1 VAVDTNEF
9 GSDIAYY
16 KAFSGSYSQGCV
28 GFAWL
33 TPSPIASR
41 AALKIIVGTSEQI
54 SVRTDSSARLIV
66 SRNGTTIATGTTPL
80 NPNTW
85 YYIELKFVIST
96 TSGSVALRLNGADE
110 ISLTTGL
117 NTAAAGGSS
126 WNGIAIQRTGAGWP
140 GGGFF
145 DDIYV
150 LDTSQSPNNDFLGP
164 ISVLALSPN
173 AAGNYQQWTP
183 NGASNLG
190 SVLQNDGDGSFV
202 MSSTQN
208 QIDTFAMTDLPIS
221 SGTVYAVQQHITAR
235 NDGGAARTVAPV
247 LRIGSTD
254 YVGPGF
260 TTGSSYQTFTHIRE
274 QNPATSSAW
283 TISDVNG
290 LESGYKL
297 TS

>member
-1 VAVDTNEF
+1 MF
-9 GSDIAYY
+9 LY
-16 KAFSGSYSQGCV
+16 KTVSGSALSQGCV

-33 TPSPIASR
+33 TP
-41 AALKIIVGTSEQI
+41 AAPSGKTLVRILSGTSEQI
-54 SVRTDSSARLIV
+54 SVRTDGSSRLIV
-66 SRNGTTIATGTTPL
+66 SRNGTTIATGTTAL
-80 NPNTW
+80 LGNTW

-96 TSGSVALRLNGADE
+96 TSGSVALRLNGANE
-110 ISLTTGL
+110 ISQTTGL
-117 NTAAAGGSS
+117 NTAGAGGSS
-126 WNGIAIQRTGAGWP
+126 WDGIGIQETGAG
-140 GGGFF
+140 GGTY

-164 ISVLALSPN
+164 ISVLALPPN

-254 YVGPGF
+254 YVGPNF
-260 TTGSSYQTFTHIRE
+260 ATGSSYQTFTHIRD